1 MAKHK
6 IARLSQE
13 DSEAVELIVYEDRDA
28 LMAAVREE
36 MKGEVSLFNGGYVV
50 AADSD
55 TQGQSDRELVQ
66 AVATEIW
73 RVSGY
78 RFK

>member
-50 AADSD
+50 AADTD

>member
-6 IARLSQE
+6 IERLGQE
-13 DSEAVELIVYEDRDA
+13 DSEPAELVVYEDRDA

-36 MKGEVSLFNGGYVV
+36 MKGEVSLFNGGYLVEGNS
-50 AADSD
+50 DS
-55 TQGQSDRELVQ
+55 GLSDRELVQ
-66 AVATEIW
+66 AVAMEIW
-73 RVSGY
+73 KVSGY

>member
-6 IARLSQE
+6 IARLGQE
-13 DSEAVELIVYEDRDA
+13 DSEAVDLAVYKNRDA

-36 MKGEVSLFNGGYVV
+36 MKGEVSLFNGRYLV

-55 TQGQSDRELVQ
+55 AQGQSDRELVQ

-73 RVSGY
+73 KVSGY